1 MFQLLYDKIRLLFV
15 KDKESYLLFYRLL
28 GFYPRRMSYYKV
40 ALRHK
45 SYHNRKGIT
54 LNNERMEFLG
64 DAVLDAIVADIV
76 FRHFKKQ
83 HEGKL
88 TNIRS
93 RIVQRDTLGKLAE
106 KIGIPELL
114 QKSSQPILTHNKF
127 IYGNAFEALMGAIYL
142 DRGYE
147 QCMTFFKERI
157 MDKYIDL
164 EKVFHQELNFK
175 SHLLEWGQKYK
186 IPIEFRLVNQTP
198 VNNSSDITFE
208 SEVLA
213 GGISSGKGSG
223 YTKKES
229 EQKAA
234 KEALTRIRNNKE
246 FKQMLLSLN
255 TETTEETQETPKT
268 ETPETE
274 TPKPEPLQPD
284 APAQETPVPETTQ
297 ESTEAD
303 A

>member
-1 MFQLLYDKIRLLFV
+1 MLRTVYDKIRLLFV
-15 KDKESYLLFYRLL
+15 KDKESYLLLYRLL
-28 GFYPRRMSYYKV
+28 GFYPRRISYYKV

-45 SYHNRKGIT
+45 SFHNRKGIT
-54 LNNERMEFLG
+54 LNNERLEFLG
-64 DAVLDAIVADIV
+64 DAVLDTIVADIV

-83 HEGKL
+83 PEGKL

-93 RIVQRDTLGKLAE
+93 KIVQREMLGKLAE

-114 QKSSQPILTHNKF
+114 QKSTQPILTHNKF

-142 DRGYE
+142 DRGYD

-157 MDKYIDL
+157 LEKYIDI
-164 EKVFHQELNFK
+164 EKISHQELNFK

-186 IPIEFRLVNQTP
+186 ISIEFRLISRTP
-198 VNNSSDITFE
+198 CSNSTDTIFE
-208 SEVLA
+208 SEVLV
-213 GGISSGKGSG
+213 GGISSGKGTG

-234 KEALTRIRNNKE
+234 KEALTRVRNDNE
-246 FKQMLLSLN
+246 FKRMLLSLN
-255 TETTEETQETPKT
+255 TDTIKETSETPEIQEVQETPATPETLKVP
-268 ETPETE
+268 ETPETTE
-274 TPKPEPLQPD
+274 PEI
-284 APAQETPVPETTQ
+284 Q

>member
-1 MFQLLYDKIRLLFV
+1 MFQKLYDQIRLLFV

-28 GFYPRRMSYYKV
+28 GFYPRRIGYYKV

-45 SYHNRKGIT
+45 SFQSRKGTT

-64 DAVLDAIVADIV
+64 DAVLDAVVADIV
-76 FRHFKKQ
+76 FKHFKKL

-93 RIVQRDTLGKLAE
+93 KIVQREMLGKLAE

-114 QKSSQPILTHNKF
+114 QKSPQPILTHHKF
-127 IYGNAFEALMGAIYL
+127 IYGNAFEALIGAIYL
-142 DRGYE
+142 DKGYDR
-147 QCMTFFKERI
+147 CMAFFKERI

-164 EKVFHQELNFK
+164 DKIAHQELNFK

-186 IPIEFRLVNQTP
+186 VPIEFRMICTKP
-198 VNNSSDITFE
+198 NSLTSDLTFE

-213 GGISSGKGSG
+213 GNISCGKGSG

-229 EQKAA
+229 QQNAA
-234 KEALTRIRNNKE
+234 KEALTRIRSDKE
-246 FKQMLLSLN
+246 FKRMLISLN
-255 TETTEETQETPKT
+255 AESAEKAEE
-268 ETPETE
+268 
-274 TPKPEPLQPD
+274 
-284 APAQETPVPETTQ
+284 AA
-297 ESTEAD
+297 STEAH